1 MISELIK
8 CDCRDLYMK
17 RVGSLVLRKFLY
29 INLVGLFV
37 LGLGSAAP
45 GKVQADTKYASKER
59 STIAR
64 AHMSRARALLVEA
77 LAEFEESR
85 KYARPDL
92 LIDSEDWRLR
102 VVSLTEQLNRVVDPR
117 PRVTR
122 EGAVFRA
129 PPRLVKRQVERLPDL
144 SDGAKTRSDYGE
156 KQRLKERQEAR
167 ARLYKEDDEKEINIA
182 RNESAVIS
190 SEDSNTKKVLE
201 ELPED
206 LVLPEE
212 PQFKGSKENIQ
223 KPSVFTE
230 ELLPSASSDEVDEV
244 ITGDAD
250 LGTLKSTDSEVVK
263 DLDEL
268 DEPENDLIKDS
279 NEKRDAVVSDSLKNA
294 EERASFNSLPEVIS
308 DEEVG
313 EISPKV
319 VEKQLTEDEELTKRL
334 EESISRRL
342 KDRAGE

>member
-1 MISELIK
+1 
-8 CDCRDLYMK
+8 MK
-17 RVGSLVLRKFLY
+17 RVGSIVVRNFLY
-29 INLVGLFV
+29 INFIGMLA
-37 LGLGSAAP
+37 LGLGSIAP
-45 GKVQADTKYASKER
+45 GEVSADTKYASKER

-129 PPRLVKRQVERLPDL
+129 PPRLVKRQVERLPDV

-156 KQRLKERQEAR
+156 KQRLKERQESR
-167 ARLYKEDDEKEINIA
+167 ARLYKEEESEEKEINISL
-182 RNESAVIS
+182 N
-190 SEDSNTKKVLE
+190 DSKVVSQD
-201 ELPED
+201 ELPDELD
-206 LVLPEE
+206 LPEE
-212 PQFKGSKENIQ
+212 PKFGLSKD
-223 KPSVFTE
+223 KASVFPE
-230 ELLPSASSDEVDEV
+230 ELLPSSSNGQDIEDS
-244 ITGDAD
+244 D
-250 LGTLKSTDSEVVK
+250 LGALKSRNSEIVD

-268 DEPENDLIKDS
+268 EESYDSVHDSIQRNDE
-279 NEKRDAVVSDSLKNA
+279 VSTQNLRKA
-294 EERASFNSLPEVIS
+294 EDQASFNNLPGVIS
-308 DEEVG
+308 DDEVE

-319 VEKQLTEDEELTKRL
+319 IEKQLTEDEELTKRL
-334 EESISRRL
+334 EESISKRL
-342 KDRAGE
+342 KDRASQ